1 MEGEDDWKCDCEEDI
16 SHYLHNLDYFAGIA
30 EKMKHIALTKSEILA
45 LFNHW
50 MDNVATNYDPHDHE
64 DNYNSNPFMDMIRGF
79 MQDAA
84 DSVSINLSDID
95 NPNFSFTMDTSDL
108 EEEGD
113 DDDEPLHKP

>member
-1 MEGEDDWKCDCEEDI
+1 MDGEDDWNCDCEEDI
-16 SHYLHNLDYFAGIA
+16 RHYLHNLDYFAGIA
-30 EKMKHIALTKSEILA
+30 EQMKHIALTKSEILA
-45 LFNHW
+45 LYKQW
-50 MDNVATNYDPHDHE
+50 LEAIPKDYDPHE

-113 DDDEPLHKP
+113 DDESLHKP